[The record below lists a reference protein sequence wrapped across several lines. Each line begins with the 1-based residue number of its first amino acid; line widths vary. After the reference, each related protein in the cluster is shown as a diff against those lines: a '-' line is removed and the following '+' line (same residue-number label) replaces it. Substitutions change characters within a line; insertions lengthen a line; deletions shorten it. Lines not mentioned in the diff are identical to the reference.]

1 MDEQQMQMAAMD
13 EMLGMGGGAP
23 PEDPFATDGPPGYT
37 QVYVPD
43 AVLPAVMELVSQ
55 AEMGGS
61 ALGAASQTA
70 TDAMMGG
77 VPLGWFVRRRPY
89 VCVVASNPHRVG
101 LGGVTS
107 EEHRRGF

>member
-1 MDEQQMQMAAMD
+1 MMDEQQMQMAAMD
-13 EMLGMGGGAP
+13 QMLGMGGGAP
-23 PEDPFATDGPPGYT
+23 MGAEDPFAAEAPAGYT
-37 QVYVPD
+37 QVFVPD

-77 VPLGWFVRRRPY
+77 VPLV
-89 VCVVASNPHRVG
+89 
-101 LGGVTS
+101 
-107 EEHRRGF
+107 